1 MIRKSSFYL
10 VLAEAIF
17 EQIGWLAA
25 ERSCFAVDL
34 LVGEKEVEEI
44 ASSQVDPWMCLS
56 SFLNAVDHDRV
67 VFIAG
72 VLLVEIVA

>member
-1 MIRKSSFYL
+1 MTRKRSFYL

-34 LVGEKEVEEI
+34 LVGEKKVEEI
-44 ASSQVDPWMCLS
+44 ASSHVNHWICLS
-56 SFLNAVDHDRV
+56 NFLNAVDLDRV
-67 VFIAG
+67 VFVAG
-72 VLLVEIVA
+72 VLLVEK